1 MPPIIG
7 LTHSIHLDEQTLHTP
22 LAYPDAIRQ
31 SGGIPLL
38 IPATTDESILEA
50 CLNVVDGVL
59 FSGGDDIDP
68 LRYGESQVW
77 QCGDICPLRDE
88 YELTLARL
96 TLKRGLPV
104 LGICRGIQLLN
115 VALGGTLYQDLPSQL
130 PGCMA
135 HRQHQVST
143 YVSHTASIP
152 SGSRLHD
159 IYGADEIHVN
169 SHHHQALKALG
180 QGLIATA
187 VAPDGVIEGVE
198 MPDHPFFVGVQWHP
212 EKLVQRPVNAAHK
225 HLFEAFVQACTKP

>member
-31 SGGIPLL
+31 AGGIPLL
-38 IPATTDESILEA
+38 IPATTDEAVLEA

-59 FSGGDDIDP
+59 FSGGDDVDP
-68 LRYGESQVW
+68 GCYGENQVW

-96 TLKRGLPV
+96 AIKRKLPV

-115 VALGGTLYQDLPSQL
+115 VALGGTLYQDLSSQM
-130 PGCMA
+130 PGCLG

-143 YVSHTASIP
+143 YASHPAALTP
-152 SGSRLHD
+152 GSRLHG
-159 IYGADEIHVN
+159 IYGAEEIRVN
-169 SHHHQALKALG
+169 SHHHQAVKALG
-180 QGLIATA
+180 QGLTATA

-198 MPDHPFFVGVQWHP
+198 LADYPFLVGVQWHP
-212 EKLVQRPVNAAHK
+212 EKLVQRPENAAHK
-225 HLFEAFVQACTKP
+225 RLFEVFVQACANP